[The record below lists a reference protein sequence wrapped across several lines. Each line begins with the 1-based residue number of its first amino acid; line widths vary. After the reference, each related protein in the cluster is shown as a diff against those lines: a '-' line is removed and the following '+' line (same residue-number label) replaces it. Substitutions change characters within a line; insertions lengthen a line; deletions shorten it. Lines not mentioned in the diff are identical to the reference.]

1 MPLPSEGQVAEFDR
15 EIARDVIRAASMA
28 ASLEALKVAPA
39 SHVPAPDGGIQ
50 SETMAEYDS
59 RIVRTAVM
67 HLLEQNLV
75 IFPPDIA
82 ETLDDWIPADR
93 VGSD

>member
-15 EIARDVIRAASMA
+15 ETAANVIRAASMA
-28 ASLEALKVAPA
+28 ASMESLKVTPA
-39 SHVPAPDGGIQ
+39 SHVPAPDGRIQ
-50 SETMAEYDS
+50 SETMAEHDE

-75 IFPPDIA
+75 VFPPDIA
-82 ETLDDWIPADR
+82 ETLDGWIPADR